1 MINRIAYMMSGT
13 SDKYLEIRLTALCAM
28 SRLEPYAHFYA
39 KDVGAD
45 GGLMNLLK
53 SFDLV
58 QEIPGEEKDEF
69 VCLDD
74 VNEIYKKVKVKCWK
88 MIISPEGLR
97 HLLREYAQERAN
109 IYAKLIISLP

>member
-1 MINRIAYMMSGT
+1 MINRITYMISGT
-13 SDKYLEIRLTALCAM
+13 SDKHLEIRLDALRAM
-28 SRLEPYAHFYA
+28 SRLESDAHFYA

-58 QEIPGEEKDEF
+58 QEVPGKEKDEF

-88 MIISPEGLR
+88 MMISPESLR
-97 HLLREYAQERAN
+97 HLLRKYAQERAD
-109 IYAKLIISLP
+109 IYAKLIISLL